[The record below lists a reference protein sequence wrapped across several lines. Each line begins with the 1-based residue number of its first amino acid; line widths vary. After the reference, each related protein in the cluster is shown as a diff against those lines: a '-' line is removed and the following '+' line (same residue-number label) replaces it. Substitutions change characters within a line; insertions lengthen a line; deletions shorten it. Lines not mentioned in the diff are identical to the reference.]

1 PLLLPVTNDLDLP
14 LVGCASHRLNLAVND
29 LISSSSILVNQIRA
43 IVIMM
48 QTYKN
53 RGKLAKVTSL
63 MPILDNATRWMSQLN
78 LNEVDSFINQ
88 LKYFSEATNDLQ
100 NESMNLDDVRAY
112 FDLLIEEFLRKQ
124 EAALTFT
131 EREKLQEFI
140 VEQKIQPTVEGSMTM
155 KERVAK
161 KRKLEES
168 KYMDMNLIPP
178 TSNA

>member
-1 PLLLPVTNDLDLP
+1 MV
-14 LVGCASHRLNLAVND
+14 
-29 LISSSSILVNQIRA
+29 
-43 IVIMM
+43 
-48 QTYKN
+48 
-53 RGKLAKVTSL
+53 KV
-63 MPILDNATRWMSQLN
+63 
-78 LNEVDSFINQ
+78 
-88 LKYFSEATNDLQ
+88 
-100 NESMNLDDVRAY
+100 
-112 FDLLIEEFLRKQ
+112 LRKQ

-178 TSNA
+178 TSNAVERLFSIVKYYYTDWRKSLDPYTLENLLLLRMNDKMWSIQDVNRIKTNMKLNFNIVLHSDICLYFV